1 MSKLSEIIQTPEGRF
16 SSKRVC
22 GILGWAVILFSYIYL
37 LVTRQAE
44 PEFTDPLLWAV
55 VTLLGVDSITY
66 AFHRGD
72 KVTTVSKN
80 KDDENNGSEVR
91 EQEVHT
97 RHRRDQ

>member
-22 GILGWAVILFSYIYL
+22 GILGWIVILFCYVYL
-37 LVTRQAE
+37 LITKQAE

-72 KVTTVSKN
+72 KVTTVSKE
-80 KDDENNGSEVR
+80 KDDENNGSEIR
-91 EQEVHT
+91 EQEIHS
-97 RHRRDQ
+97 RHSRNQ